1 MAIGEGLF
9 KKKNFSHLSAVRHP
23 RTFSLKNYLSLV
35 PVVVMLVIQIP
46 HLSIPYFWDE
56 AWSYMVAI
64 KKMTEI
70 GPSLW
75 PGAVPIDYCKG
86 HPQLFYFISSLWM
99 NLFPDSIL
107 YMRILALLISVGL
120 LWAVFFG
127 LKWLTNLETA
137 IGGVLLLG
145 VQSTFLA
152 QSILVL
158 PEMMLSLWLVIGFFS
173 FIRNEYKIYAI
184 TGSLMILTKETSLIF
199 AVIFVLCYFLN
210 IIRKDNK
217 SRFSFKNF
225 LLVFFPILVYSC
237 FLIMHKARFGVF
249 FYSEHIGYINYNV
262 GIVSQKIGSAFT
274 TAFTHYGRLVV
285 LLATLGTLI
294 FLIMQRVKIKN
305 HSTLMCLSLLI
316 PAYLLFLG
324 INFYSPR
331 YTLSLT
337 VLLIIGFSILFDQLR
352 ISSIFKSSFVLI
364 VACVCL
370 FYSLNSKRNIDIDL
384 GYIEVVEVNQEMV
397 KYCEENNFYNDPI
410 AASFNMN
417 YCLKDKM
424 TGYLTGKKTFKQV
437 TGLDQFRKAKYFI
450 YETTSDKDPAIELV
464 KSQFKLVKAFT
475 NKHAWGYIY
484 ENPTFE
490 IPNSKEYFFSV
501 NYLRSF
507 DSIKKKKHNTIFMG
521 SRVQD
526 LILPNVFR
534 FRI

>member
-1 MAIGEGLF
+1 MTIGGKSF
-9 KKKNFSHLSAVRHP
+9 KKRNFSHLSVGRHP
-23 RTFSLKNYLSLV
+23 RTFSLKNYLFLI
-35 PVVVMLVIQIP
+35 PVVILLIVQIP

-56 AWSYMVAI
+56 AWSYMVAV
-64 KKMTEI
+64 KKMAEI
-70 GPSLW
+70 GPSLL

-86 HPQLFYFISSLWM
+86 HPQVFYFISSLWV

-107 YMRILALLISVGL
+107 YMRILPLLISVGL

-127 LKWLTNLETA
+127 LKKLTNLETA
-137 IGGVLLLG
+137 IVGVLLLG

-158 PEMMLSLWLVIGFFS
+158 PEMMLSLWLVTAFFA
-173 FIRNEYKIYAI
+173 FVRNNYQIYAI
-184 TGSLMILTKETSLIF
+184 AGSLMVLTKETSLIF
-199 AVIFVLCYFLN
+199 AVIFVLCYFLTF
-210 IIRKDNK
+210 RKRNSE
-217 SRFSFKNF
+217 SRPTFKNF
-225 LLVFFPILVYSC
+225 LLVVAPILAYSC
-237 FLIMHKARFGVF
+237 FLILYKARFGGF
-249 FYSEHIGYINYNV
+249 FYSEHIGYINYDV
-262 GIVSQKIGSAFT
+262 GIVSKKIGSAFT
-274 TAFTHYGRLVV
+274 TAFTHYGRLVI
-285 LLATLGTLI
+285 LLATLGI
-294 FLIMQRVKIKN
+294 PVFLIMQRVKVKN
-305 HSTLMCLSLLI
+305 HSALVCLSLLI

-337 VLLIIGFSILFDQLR
+337 VLLILGFSILFDQLR
-352 ISSIFKSSFVLI
+352 ISSLFKSSFVLI
-364 VACVCL
+364 VAGVCL

-417 YCLKDKM
+417 YCLKNKT
-424 TGYLTGKKTFKQV
+424 TGYLTGKKTFVQV
-437 TGLDQFRKAKYFI
+437 AGFEQYPKAKYFI

-490 IPNSKEYFFSV
+490 IPNSK
-501 NYLRSF
+501 
-507 DSIKKKKHNTIFMG
+507 K
-521 SRVQD
+521 
-526 LILPNVFR
+526 
-534 FRI
+534 